1 MAESSVKNNI
11 VNLEDFEALKNELEI
26 LKKSKEQEPTEKT
39 QKTKKERTDKQKESF
54 QRALEARKSKIEE
67 RSKLKEQLQE
77 QAKKEAEEELIKKAI
92 KYKKQQIKKIQVEI
106 PLSKSEDED
115 EEEDDLQR
123 INDSLKSYHPEIER
137 KAPPPKLNKPKLER
151 SSNKQIFPAPKEKS
165 KFIYV

>member
-11 VNLEDFEALKNELEI
+11 VNLEDFEALKKELEFM
-26 LKKSKEQEPTEKT
+26 KKVNQTVKTEEDNIPKP

-54 QRALEARKSKIEE
+54 QKALEARKAKIEE
-67 RSKLKEQLQE
+67 RTRLKEQLQE

-92 KYKKQQIKKIQVEI
+92 KYKKQQIKKIQVEL
-106 PLSKSEDED
+106 PLSESEDED
-115 EEEDDLQR
+115 EEEQ
-123 INDSLKSYHPEIER
+123 IER
-137 KAPPPKLNKPKLER
+137 KAPPPPKLNKPKLER